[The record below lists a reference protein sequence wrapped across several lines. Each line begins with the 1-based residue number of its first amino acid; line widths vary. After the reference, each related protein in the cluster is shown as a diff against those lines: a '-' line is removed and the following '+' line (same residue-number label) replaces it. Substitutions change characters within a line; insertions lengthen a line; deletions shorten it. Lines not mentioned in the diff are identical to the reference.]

1 MAHFSKISLDC
12 ILTFVLLGVDLKK
25 TAVASFLMDND
36 PSQTKLRKKRC
47 MENIDAKFLKT
58 PARSPDLNPI
68 ENTFHLV
75 KKSLDNQA
83 LANNITSGTFIE
95 FPARVLKSMENLS
108 TEIIDRTIAS
118 RSNRV
123 DAAS

>member
-1 MAHFSKISLDC
+1 
-12 ILTFVLLGVDLKK
+12 
-25 TAVASFLMDND
+25 
-36 PSQTKLRKKRC
+36 
-47 MENIDAKFLKT
+47 MENIDERFLKT

-68 ENTFHLV
+68 ESTFHLV

-95 FPARVLKSMENLS
+95 FSACVLKSMRNLS

-118 RSNRV
+118 LSNRV
-123 DAAS
+123 DAVVKARGNHIRC

>member
-1 MAHFSKISLDC
+1 
-12 ILTFVLLGVDLKK
+12 
-25 TAVASFLMDND
+25 
-36 PSQTKLRKKRC
+36 

-95 FPARVLKSMENLS
+95 FSAHVLKSMKNLS
-108 TEIIDRTIAS
+108 TETESIELSQAYQIKWML
-118 RSNRV
+118 
-123 DAAS
+123 

>member
-1 MAHFSKISLDC
+1 
-12 ILTFVLLGVDLKK
+12 
-25 TAVASFLMDND
+25 
-36 PSQTKLRKKRC
+36 

-83 LANNITSGTFIE
+83 LANNITSGTFI
-95 FPARVLKSMENLS
+95 
-108 TEIIDRTIAS
+108 
-118 RSNRV
+118 
-123 DAAS
+123 

>member
-1 MAHFSKISLDC
+1 
-12 ILTFVLLGVDLKK
+12 
-25 TAVASFLMDND
+25 
-36 PSQTKLRKKRC
+36 

-58 PARSPDLNPI
+58 PAQSSDLNPI

-95 FPARVLKSMENLS
+95 FSARVLKSMKNLS
-108 TEIIDRTIAS
+108 TETESIELSQAYQIEWML
-118 RSNRV
+118 
-123 DAAS
+123 